1 MQYNDSLIWPS
12 LASSRKTKC
21 CALAPLLQ
29 CSVQLPYLNKV
40 AQDANALSLVAWI
53 VYLAYLNSTGEH
65 YNHITNVNVEGLL
78 VEDAI
83 AGCACMSQLY

>member
-1 MQYNDSLIWPS
+1 MQ
-12 LASSRKTKC
+12 
-21 CALAPLLQ
+21 LL
-29 CSVQLPYLNKV
+29 YLNKV
-40 AQDANALSLVAWI
+40 AQDANVLSLVAWI

-65 YNHITNVNVEGLL
+65 YNHITNVNVEGVL